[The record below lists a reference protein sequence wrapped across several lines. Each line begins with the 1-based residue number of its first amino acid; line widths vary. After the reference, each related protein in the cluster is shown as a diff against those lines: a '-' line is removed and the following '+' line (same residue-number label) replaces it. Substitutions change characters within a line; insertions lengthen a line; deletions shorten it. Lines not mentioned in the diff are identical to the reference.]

1 MTRLIDDC
9 REHGNGHLADMIDFT
24 LETGLREG
32 TSAELQHI
40 QIDFNECTLTLSGEL
55 SKS

>member
-9 REHGNGHLADMIDFT
+9 REHGHGHLAGMIDFT

-32 TSAELQHI
+32 TSPELQRI
-40 QIDFNECTLTLSGEL
+40 
-55 SKS
+55 